1 MTFSGMKFILIKRME
16 EDISIN
22 VLNRKGEFSR
32 CHISRLECKEV
43 SNDKVKEGVV
53 GEIEAGTGAKGSE
66 TKNDL
71 GSNDDSRGRQDV
83 SQESKL
89 KYLNELFDDYV
100 DSLTQSKPN
109 GKQNKIRK
117 YFTNLTVRDRSEVN
131 ALIYETCGG

>member
-1 MTFSGMKFILIKRME
+1 MVRQ
-16 EDISIN
+16 IS
-22 VLNRKGEFSR
+22 K
-32 CHISRLECKEV
+32 
-43 SNDKVKEGVV
+43 DKVKEGDV
-53 GEIEAGTGAKGSE
+53 GEGTREKGSE

-71 GSNDDSRGRQDV
+71 GSNDDSRGRQGV

-117 YFTNLTVRDRSEVN
+117 YFTNLTVRDRSEKLVAVEN
-131 ALIYETCGG
+131 IFGD